1 MRYRNILLIDDDEDD
16 QLIFQTVLSS
26 ITNTIQCVVVNDGE
40 LAIERMQ
47 AKTLN
52 PDLIFL
58 DLNLP
63 KMDGQQFLAAMKGK
77 DRLKEIPVIV
87 LTTHSNPDS
96 LRTAKTLGAT
106 DFFVKP
112 SRYSDLKKIL
122 QDILY

>member
-16 QLIFQTVLSS
+16 QLIFKTVLSS
-26 ITNTIQCVVVNDGE
+26 ITDTIQCVALNDGE
-40 LAIERMQ
+40 LAIQRMQ
-47 AKTLN
+47 AKTLV

-63 KMDGQQFLAAMKGK
+63 KMDGQQFLAALKGE
-77 DRLKEIPVIV
+77 DQLKEIPVIV
-87 LTTHSNPDS
+87 LTTSSNPDS
-96 LRTAKTLGAT
+96 IQKVKTLGAI

-122 QDILY
+122 EDILC